1 MLTFG
6 TLRAFL
12 TSNLFQIIKKYGRET
27 SEVSRKKMTKP
38 NKMERGTLWSR
49 LVLYVM
55 FEKKRNRSLTLCT
68 NLMRF
73 RGDRLVEQTE
83 QKPAHFNFS
92 LKAKQDGNVS
102 SLYFR
107 LKERKV
113 LQE

>member
-6 TLRAFL
+6 TLWAFL
-12 TSNLFQIIKKYGRET
+12 TSNLSQIIKKMEGRHQKFHEKNSQSPT
-27 SEVSRKKMTKP
+27 QWKG
-38 NKMERGTLWSR
+38 GTLWSR

-55 FEKKRNRSLTLCT
+55 FEKERNGSLTLCT

-73 RGDRLVEQTE
+73 RGARLVEQTE

-107 LKERKV
+107 LKKR
-113 LQE
+113 